1 MEFNLNII
9 TQIKNHIE
17 TKISKT
23 LEVDSRRLLIIE
35 IVLIIR
41 VLIINTIKS
50 KRDIYHLEDEINFTL
65 PSYENDATKFINKS
79 TNVYYLNQIPI
90 KGRTLNKIIF
100 IIVYLLVQKLISK
113 NKRFYQIFLPYYYY
127 LQVKSID
134 IKNIHFHY
142 YSFVPEISALSELL
156 NSDKDIYLTYHTYT
170 NFIDESLSVKA
181 NTIVVSNPT
190 VLDYNLNI
198 KRIFSAE
205 KYECVRNSEYFL
217 KKFENNNNIEN
228 DIIFFSS
235 GFYERIKN
243 SKINS
248 AILIEGI
255 NSEETILNILI
266 KFTELNKSVN
276 VYLLPHYAR
285 NIETDTNA
293 EIQFKWLLKKK
304 NFFLLRKGDLDTN
317 KTLHLKYNLGIT
329 VCSNVFWER
338 LEAGKKTIIFNPP
351 ICKDYILNT
360 SLKNLTI
367 FDTNNVNNIINNF
380 LKMKN
385 TDYINKLYND

>member
-1 MEFNLNII
+1 
-9 TQIKNHIE
+9 
-17 TKISKT
+17 
-23 LEVDSRRLLIIE
+23 
-35 IVLIIR
+35 
-41 VLIINTIKS
+41 
-50 KRDIYHLEDEINFTL
+50 
-65 PSYENDATKFINKS
+65 
-79 TNVYYLNQIPI
+79 
-90 KGRTLNKIIF
+90 
-100 IIVYLLVQKLISK
+100 
-113 NKRFYQIFLPYYYY
+113 
-127 LQVKSID
+127 
-134 IKNIHFHY
+134 
-142 YSFVPEISALSELL
+142 
-156 NSDKDIYLTYHTYT
+156 

-217 KKFENNNNIEN
+217 KKFEKNNNIEN

-276 VYLLPHYAR
+276 VYLLPHFAR

-317 KTLHLKYNLGIT
+317 KTLNLKYNLGIT

-385 TDYINKLYND
+385 NDYINKLYKD